1 MLLMWHLCI
10 LGRSILDSIA
20 ILNIAVNIVF
30 LDPTPTIL
38 SFTPSTVF
46 ILLTDNIMVLIR
58 YSGDY

>member
-46 ILLTDNIMVLIR
+46 ILLTHDNIMVLI
-58 YSGDY
+58 